1 MESRIIID
9 ENKNAFA
16 LNGTKL
22 EPLGKANELKNIWQQ
37 KVFTIGKNLYFKKG
51 NEIFLLVENIDS
63 IYEIEIDDFAWK
75 QFELVGDVLVMVD
88 TDMDGIKKLD
98 KAYAPYL
105 NWTIPCKEKPILFL
119 KQENEK
125 SLWVVIE
132 VENGDVRLS
141 EQKAYYLDK
150 NSSFLYWNYRIYSYS
165 GREFNLAPFY
175 MLFAG
180 DNYLIFIN
188 DPDDDDDIR
197 TAIAIDKDGNMT
209 PLGEDAEIVERPN
222 ATLLKSSKG
231 VYHLKKDA
239 FRCVTSSCYSDN
251 FFDVEGDG
259 TIVHEYTIEQ
269 YDAPDVSGQDVYRMI
284 DGEYRLVHKLS

>member
-1 MESRIIID
+1 MEKRIIID
-9 ENKNAFA
+9 EHQNVFA

-22 EPLGKANELKNIWQQ
+22 EPLGEASEMKNVWQQ

-51 NEIFLLVENIDS
+51 NEIFLLAENIAS
-63 IYEIEIDDFAWK
+63 TYEITIAVFARK

-119 KQENEK
+119 KQEDNK
-125 SLWVVIE
+125 ILFVVIE
-132 VENGDVRLS
+132 DENGNIRLS
-141 EQKAYYLDK
+141 EQKVFYLDK

-165 GREFNLAPFY
+165 GGEFNLAPFY
-175 MLFAG
+175 MH
-180 DNYLIFIN
+180 LIFIN

-209 PLGEDAEIVERPN
+209 PLGEDAEIVETPN
-222 ATLLKSSKG
+222 AILLKSSKG

-269 YDAPDVSGQDVYRMI
+269 SDAPDVSGQDVYRLI
-284 DGEYRLVHKLS
+284 DGEYRLVR

>member
-9 ENKNAFA
+9 ENKNVFA

-51 NEIFLLVENIDS
+51 NEIFLLAENIES
-63 IYEIEIDDFAWK
+63 TYEIKIDDFAWK

-105 NWTIPCKEKPILFL
+105 DWTIAGKEKPILFL
-119 KQENEK
+119 KQEDNK
-125 SLWVVIE
+125 ILFVVIE
-132 VENGDVRLS
+132 DENGNIRLS
-141 EQKAYYLDK
+141 EQKVFYLDK
-150 NSSFLYWNYRIYSYS
+150 DSSFLYWNYRIYSYS
-165 GREFNLAPFY
+165 GGEFNLAPFY

-209 PLGEDAEIVERPN
+209 PLGEDAEIVETPN
-222 ATLLKSSKG
+222 AILLKSSKG
-231 VYHLKKDA
+231 VYHLKKNA

-251 FFDVEGDG
+251 FFYIADDEK
-259 TIVHEYTIEQ
+259 IVHEYTIEQ
-269 YDAPDVSGQDVYRMI
+269 YDAPDISGQDVYRLI
-284 DGEYRLVHKLS
+284 DGEYRLVR

>member
-1 MESRIIID
+1 MEKRIIID
-9 ENKNAFA
+9 EHQNVFA
-16 LNGTKL
+16 LNGTNL
-22 EPLGKANELKNIWQQ
+22 EPLGEASEMKNVWQQ

-51 NEIFLLVENIDS
+51 NEIFLLAENIES
-63 IYEIEIDDFAWK
+63 TYEIKIDDFAWK

-88 TDMDGIKKLD
+88 TDMDGIKKLN

-132 VENGDVRLS
+132 DENGNIRLS
-141 EQKAYYLDK
+141 EQKVFYLDK
-150 NSSFLYWNYRIYSYS
+150 GSSFLYWNYRIYSYS
-165 GREFNLAPFY
+165 GGEFNLAPFY
-175 MLFAG
+175 MH
-180 DNYLIFIN
+180 LIFIN

-209 PLGEDAEIVERPN
+209 PLGEDAEIVETPN
-222 ATLLKSSKG
+222 AILLKSSKG

-269 YDAPDVSGQDVYRMI
+269 SDAPDVSYQDVYRLI
-284 DGEYRLVHKLS
+284 DGEYRLVR

>member
-1 MESRIIID
+1 M
-9 ENKNAFA
+9 
-16 LNGTKL
+16 
-22 EPLGKANELKNIWQQ
+22 
-37 KVFTIGKNLYFKKG
+37 
-51 NEIFLLVENIDS
+51 
-63 IYEIEIDDFAWK
+63 
-75 QFELVGDVLVMVD
+75 VMVD

-119 KQENEK
+119 KQEDNK
-125 SLWVVIE
+125 ILFVVIE
-132 VENGDVRLS
+132 DENGNIRLS
-141 EQKAYYLDK
+141 EQKVFYLDK
-150 NSSFLYWNYRIYSYS
+150 GSSFLYWNYRIYSYS
-165 GREFNLAPFY
+165 GGEFNLAPFY
-175 MLFAG
+175 MH
-180 DNYLIFIN
+180 LIFIN

-209 PLGEDAEIVERPN
+209 PLGEDAEIVETPN
-222 ATLLKSSKG
+222 AILLKSSKG

-269 YDAPDVSGQDVYRMI
+269 SDAPDVSGQDVYRLI
-284 DGEYRLVHKLS
+284 DGEYRLVR

>member
-1 MESRIIID
+1 MEKRIIID
-9 ENKNAFA
+9 EHQNVFA
-16 LNGTKL
+16 LNGTNL
-22 EPLGKANELKNIWQQ
+22 EPLGGASEMKNVWQQ

-51 NEIFLLVENIDS
+51 NEIFLLAENIAS
-63 IYEIEIDDFAWK
+63 TYEITIADFARK

-105 NWTIPCKEKPILFL
+105 DWTKSEKEEPILFL
-119 KQENEK
+119 EQVNKKSFLVALEN
-125 SLWVVIE
+125 
-132 VENGDVRLS
+132 ENGDVRLS

-165 GREFNLAPFY
+165 GGEFDLAPFY

-197 TAIAIDKDGNMT
+197 TAIAIDKDGNVT
-209 PLGEDAEIVERPN
+209 PLGENVGIIERQN
-222 ATLLKSSKG
+222 TTLLKSLEC
-231 VYHLKKDA
+231 VYHLKKDT
-239 FRCVTSSCYSDN
+239 FRCVTSSCYSDD
-251 FFDVEGDG
+251 FFDIEDDG
-259 TIVHEYTIEQ
+259 TIVHKYIIEQ
-269 YDAPDVSGQDVYRMI
+269 SDAPDVSGQDVYRLV
-284 DGEYRLVHKLS
+284 DGEYRIVKR

>member
-22 EPLGKANELKNIWQQ
+22 EPLGEANELKNIWQQ
-37 KVFTIGKNLYFKKG
+37 KVFKIGKNLYFKKE
-51 NEIFLLVENIDS
+51 NDIFLLAENIDS
-63 IYEIEIDDFAWK
+63 TYEIKIDDFAWK

-105 NWTIPCKEKPILFL
+105 DWAMSGKEKPILFL

-125 SLWVVIE
+125 SLLVVIE
-132 VENGDVRLS
+132 DENGDVRLA

-150 NSSFLYWNYRIYSYS
+150 NSLFLYWNYRIYSYS
-165 GREFNLAPFY
+165 GGEFNLAPFY

-209 PLGEDAEIVERPN
+209 PLGEYAEIVETPN

-231 VYHLKKDA
+231 VYHLKKDT

-251 FFDVEGDG
+251 FFYIADDEK
-259 TIVHEYTIEQ
+259 IVHEYTIEQ
-269 YDAPDVSGQDVYRMI
+269 YDAPDISGQDVYRLI
-284 DGEYRLVHKLS
+284 DGEYRLVR

>member
-1 MESRIIID
+1 MEKRIIID
-9 ENKNAFA
+9 EHQNVFA
-16 LNGTKL
+16 LNGTNL
-22 EPLGKANELKNIWQQ
+22 EPLGEASEMKNVWQQ

-51 NEIFLLVENIDS
+51 NEIFLLAENIES
-63 IYEIEIDDFAWK
+63 TYEIKIDDFAWK

-88 TDMDGIKKLD
+88 TDMDGIKKLN

-132 VENGDVRLS
+132 DENGNIRLS
-141 EQKAYYLDK
+141 EQKVFYLDK
-150 NSSFLYWNYRIYSYS
+150 GSSFLYWNYRIYSYS
-165 GREFNLAPFY
+165 GGEFNLAPFY
-175 MLFAG
+175 MH
-180 DNYLIFIN
+180 LIFIN

-209 PLGEDAEIVERPN
+209 PLGEDAEIVETPN
-222 ATLLKSSKG
+222 AILLKSSKG

-269 YDAPDVSGQDVYRMI
+269 SDAPDVSGQDVYRMI
-284 DGEYRLVHKLS
+284 DGEYRLVR

>member
-9 ENKNAFA
+9 EQQNVFA
-16 LNGTKL
+16 LTGTKL

-165 GREFNLAPFY
+165 GGEFNLAPFY
-175 MLFAG
+175 MLFAV
-180 DNYLIFIN
+180 DNYLIFI
-188 DPDDDDDIR
+188 DDDIL

-209 PLGEDAEIVERPN
+209 PLGEDAEIVETPN
-222 ATLLKSSKG
+222 AILLKSSKG

-269 YDAPDVSGQDVYRMI
+269 SDAPDVSYQDVYRLI

>member
-1 MESRIIID
+1 MEKRIIID

-37 KVFTIGKNLYFKKG
+37 KVFKIGKNLYFKKE
-51 NEIFLLVENIDS
+51 NDIFLLAENIDS
-63 IYEIEIDDFAWK
+63 TYEIKIDDFAWK

-105 NWTIPCKEKPILFL
+105 DWAMSGKEKPILFL

-125 SLWVVIE
+125 SLLVVIE
-132 VENGDVRLS
+132 DENGDVRLA

-150 NSSFLYWNYRIYSYS
+150 NSLFLYWNYRIYSYS
-165 GREFNLAPFY
+165 GGEFNLAPFY

-209 PLGEDAEIVERPN
+209 PLGEYAEIVETPN

-231 VYHLKKDA
+231 VYHLKKDT

-251 FFDVEGDG
+251 FFYIADDEK
-259 TIVHEYTIEQ
+259 IVHEYTIEQ
-269 YDAPDVSGQDVYRMI
+269 YDAPDISGQDVYRLI
-284 DGEYRLVHKLS
+284 DGEYRLVR

>member
-37 KVFTIGKNLYFKKG
+37 KVFKIGKNLYFKKE
-51 NEIFLLVENIDS
+51 NDIFLLAENIDS
-63 IYEIEIDDFAWK
+63 TYEIKIDDFAWK

-105 NWTIPCKEKPILFL
+105 DWAMSGKEKPILFL

-125 SLWVVIE
+125 SLLVVIE
-132 VENGDVRLS
+132 DENGDVRLA

-150 NSSFLYWNYRIYSYS
+150 NSLFLYWNYRIYSYS

-209 PLGEDAEIVERPN
+209 PLGEYAEIVETPN

-231 VYHLKKDA
+231 VYHLKKDT

-251 FFDVEGDG
+251 FFYIADD
-259 TIVHEYTIEQ
+259 IVHEYTIEQ
-269 YDAPDVSGQDVYRMI
+269 YDAPDVSGQDVYRLI
-284 DGEYRLVHKLS
+284 DGEYRLVR

>member
-1 MESRIIID
+1 MEKRIIID

-119 KQENEK
+119 KQEKEREK
-125 SLWVVIE
+125 
-132 VENGDVRLS
+132 R
-141 EQKAYYLDK
+141 
-150 NSSFLYWNYRIYSYS
+150 NYRCQRDMFDCHK
-165 GREFNLAPFY
+165 G
-175 MLFAG
+175 LFDAVFKKPS
-180 DNYLIFIN
+180 IFQGWN
-188 DPDDDDDIR
+188 R
-197 TAIAIDKDGNMT
+197 
-209 PLGEDAEIVERPN
+209 R
-222 ATLLKSSKG
+222 
-231 VYHLKKDA
+231 
-239 FRCVTSSCYSDN
+239 
-251 FFDVEGDG
+251 
-259 TIVHEYTIEQ
+259 
-269 YDAPDVSGQDVYRMI
+269 
-284 DGEYRLVHKLS
+284 

>member
-1 MESRIIID
+1 MERRIIID
-9 ENKNAFA
+9 EHQNVFA
-16 LNGTKL
+16 LNGTNL
-22 EPLGKANELKNIWQQ
+22 EPLGEASEMKNVWQQ

-51 NEIFLLVENIDS
+51 NEIFLLAENIAS
-63 IYEIEIDDFAWK
+63 TYEITIAVFARK

-119 KQENEK
+119 KQEDNK
-125 SLWVVIE
+125 ILFVVIE
-132 VENGDVRLS
+132 DENGNIRLS
-141 EQKAYYLDK
+141 EQKVFYLDK

-165 GREFNLAPFY
+165 GGEFNLAPFY
-175 MLFAG
+175 MH
-180 DNYLIFIN
+180 LIFIN

-209 PLGEDAEIVERPN
+209 PLGEDAEIVETPN
-222 ATLLKSSKG
+222 AILLKSSKG

-269 YDAPDVSGQDVYRMI
+269 SDAPDVSGQDVYRMI

>member
-1 MESRIIID
+1 MEKRIIID

-51 NEIFLLVENIDS
+51 NEIFLLAEHIDS
-63 IYEIEIDDFAWK
+63 IYEIKIDDFAWK

-105 NWTIPCKEKPILFL
+105 NWTIPGKEKPILFL

-125 SLWVVIE
+125 SLLVVIE

-188 DPDDDDDIR
+188 DPDDYDDIR

-209 PLGEDAEIVERPN
+209 PVGEDAEIVETPN
-222 ATLLKSSKG
+222 AILLKSSKG

-239 FRCVTSSCYSDN
+239 FRCVIDTDLLDGSSYIND
-251 FFDVEGDG
+251 FG
-259 TIVHEYTIEQ
+259 TIYHYYTKPTGADIRCTDEYRL
-269 YDAPDVSGQDVYRMI
+269 V
-284 DGEYRLVHKLS
+284 DGEYRIVKR

>member
-9 ENKNAFA
+9 ENKNVFA

-51 NEIFLLVENIDS
+51 NEIFLLAENIES
-63 IYEIEIDDFAWK
+63 TYEIKIDDFAWK

-105 NWTIPCKEKPILFL
+105 DWTKSEKEEPILFL
-119 KQENEK
+119 EQVNKKSFLVALENE
-125 SLWVVIE
+125 
-132 VENGDVRLS
+132 NGNVRLS

-165 GREFNLAPFY
+165 GGEFDLAPFY

-197 TAIAIDKDGNMT
+197 TAIAIDKDGNVT
-209 PLGEDAEIVERPN
+209 PLGENVGIIERQN
-222 ATLLKSSKG
+222 TTLLKSLEC
-231 VYHLKKDA
+231 VYHLKKDVI
-239 FRCVTSSCYSDN
+239 RRVTGSCYSDD
-251 FFDVEGDG
+251 FFDIEDDG
-259 TIVHEYTIEQ
+259 TIVHKYIIEQ
-269 YDAPDVSGQDVYRMI
+269 SDAPDVSYQDVYRLI
-284 DGEYRLVHKLS
+284 DGEYRLFDKA

>member
-37 KVFTIGKNLYFKKG
+37 KVFKIGKNLYFKKE
-51 NEIFLLVENIDS
+51 NDIFLLAENIDS
-63 IYEIEIDDFAWK
+63 TYEIKIDDFAWK

-105 NWTIPCKEKPILFL
+105 DWAMSGKEKPILFL

-125 SLWVVIE
+125 SLLVVIE
-132 VENGDVRLS
+132 DENGDVRLA

-150 NSSFLYWNYRIYSYS
+150 NSLFLYWNYRIYSYS
-165 GREFNLAPFY
+165 GGEFNLAPFY

-209 PLGEDAEIVERPN
+209 PLGEYAEIVETPN

-231 VYHLKKDA
+231 VYHLKKDT

-251 FFDVEGDG
+251 FFYIADD
-259 TIVHEYTIEQ
+259 IVHEYTIEQ
-269 YDAPDVSGQDVYRMI
+269 YDAPDVSGQDVYRLI
-284 DGEYRLVHKLS
+284 DGEYRLVR

>member
-1 MESRIIID
+1 MEKRIIID
-9 ENKNAFA
+9 EHQNVFA
-16 LNGTKL
+16 LNGTNL
-22 EPLGKANELKNIWQQ
+22 EPLGEASEMKNVWQQ

-51 NEIFLLVENIDS
+51 NEIFLLAENIES
-63 IYEIEIDDFAWK
+63 TYEIKIDDFAWK

-119 KQENEK
+119 KQEDNK
-125 SLWVVIE
+125 ILFVVIE
-132 VENGDVRLS
+132 DENGNIRLS
-141 EQKAYYLDK
+141 EQKVFYLDK

-165 GREFNLAPFY
+165 SGEFNLAPFY

-209 PLGEDAEIVERPN
+209 PLGEDAEIVETPN

-231 VYHLKKDA
+231 VYHLKKDT

-269 YDAPDVSGQDVYRMI
+269 SDAPDVSGQDVYRMI
-284 DGEYRLVHKLS
+284 DGEYRLVR

>member
-1 MESRIIID
+1 MEKRIIID
-9 ENKNAFA
+9 EHQNVFA
-16 LNGTKL
+16 LNGTNL
-22 EPLGKANELKNIWQQ
+22 EPLGEASEMKNVWQQ

-51 NEIFLLVENIDS
+51 NEIFLLAENIAS
-63 IYEIEIDDFAWK
+63 TYEITIAVFARK

-105 NWTIPCKEKPILFL
+105 DWTKSEKEEPILFL
-119 KQENEK
+119 EQVNKKSFLVALENE
-125 SLWVVIE
+125 
-132 VENGDVRLS
+132 NGNVRLS

-165 GREFNLAPFY
+165 GGEFDLAPFY

-209 PLGEDAEIVERPN
+209 PLGEDAEIVETPN
-222 ATLLKSSKG
+222 AILLKSSKG

-269 YDAPDVSGQDVYRMI
+269 SDAPDVSGQDVYRMI